1 MNLNSGQLATFA
13 KVAAEGSFSGAA
25 VALNLTQPAVS
36 NQMNQLAKSFGE
48 PLFTRHRLGVN
59 LTPAGLQLL
68 PHAQTLLR
76 ALEGAGMVASE
87 LRSLDSGTVRIAAST
102 TIASYLLPA
111 ALARY
116 RRVHPN
122 LSVRQFVGNT
132 REVVARLEAGG
143 VDLALV
149 EGHVSVLP
157 QNLER
162 QVLRYDE
169 IALIT
174 LPDHPLAGSPQ
185 CELEDLEGLE
195 IVWREKGSGTRD
207 VTERALAG
215 VRRAGGFELVGS
227 EAVKEAVAEGLGVA
241 FLSRLAVD
249 RDVRAGFLAATTVK
263 TDGLTRPLTLLRPP
277 VDLLSRAS
285 RALMSVLMEDPR

>member
-1 MNLNSGQLATFA
+1 
-13 KVAAEGSFSGAA
+13 
-25 VALNLTQPAVS
+25 
-36 NQMNQLAKSFGE
+36 
-48 PLFTRHRLGVN
+48 
-59 LTPAGLQLL
+59 
-68 PHAQTLLR
+68 
-76 ALEGAGMVASE
+76 MVASE
-87 LRSLDSGTVRIAAST
+87 LRSLDCGTVRIAAST

-116 RRVHPN
+116 RRGHPN

-149 EGHVSVLP
+149 EGPISVLP

-174 LPDHPLAGSPQ
+174 LPDHPLAGAPQ
-185 CELEDLEGLE
+185 CEVEDLESLE
-195 IVWREKGSGTRD
+195 IVWREKGSGTRE

-215 VRRAGGFELVGS
+215 VRLADGFELVGS

-249 RDVRAGFLAATTVK
+249 RDVRAGFLAATTVNA
-263 TDGLTRPLTLLRPP
+263 DGLTRPLTLLRPP

-285 RALMSVLMEDPR
+285 QALLRVLTEIPP